1 MKLIIKNSSAYIQL
15 KRSLILAFLTDNEVL
30 LEAYY
35 AGILIKQ
42 AMNKQGEME
51 ALLRDLDVYRLQN
64 KGKKAI

>member
-1 MKLIIKNSSAYIQL
+1 M
-15 KRSLILAFLTDNEVL
+15 KRSLILTFLTDNEVL